1 MSADS
6 AAVAPAQT
14 SEKSID
20 PVCGM
25 IVDPRHAKHHTDY
38 RDQIYYFCCAGCLGK
53 FSADPAKFLEPRAPA
68 PAAAADAI
76 YTCPMHPE
84 IEQVGPGACPICGMA
99 LDPKDVLAGPADNS
113 ELIDMMRRFWV
124 SAALSLP
131 LLVIAMA
138 HMLPGQPMQIVLS
151 PGLAV
156 WLQLVLATP
165 VVLWGGLVFFERG
178 WASIRTGNLNMF
190 TLIALGTGVGLC
202 VQPGGDTGA
211 RTVSGRAPNRGR
223 SRRCLFRGGGG
234 HHHAGATGPGAG
246 TAGARTHQRRH
257 PRLARPGAQDRAS
270 HPRRR
275 T

>member
-38 RDQIYYFCCAGCLGK
+38 RDQIYYFCCAGCLDK

-84 IEQVGPGACPICGMA
+84 IEQVGGRARA
-99 LDPKDVLAGPADNS
+99 
-113 ELIDMMRRFWV
+113 R
-124 SAALSLP
+124 SAAWRWIP
-131 LLVIAMA
+131 
-138 HMLPGQPMQIVLS
+138 
-151 PGLAV
+151 
-156 WLQLVLATP
+156 
-165 VVLWGGLVFFERG
+165 
-178 WASIRTGNLNMF
+178 RT
-190 TLIALGTGVGLC
+190 C
-202 VQPGGDTGA
+202 W
-211 RTVSGRAPNRGR
+211 RGR
-223 SRRCLFRGGGG
+223 
-234 HHHAGATGPGAG
+234 
-246 TAGARTHQRRH
+246 RTI
-257 PRLARPGAQDRAS
+257 PNS
-270 HPRRR
+270 S